1 MCDNVAHIN
10 RTLLYIPLSLS
21 LFFLSYFVLFFP
33 WRCLVDEQLQENY
46 SDQAFASAF
55 ILLSS
60 LSFIKH
66 YHPDNINLLNP
77 LLVYNCDFLWT
88 NCILTNFSLA
98 SSLNFTTS
106 VIVGDMGTTSI
117 LKWSRVSHVLKWS
130 CVSHVTLQCRLNL
143 QAIQAIA

>member
-1 MCDNVAHIN
+1 MTHIN
-10 RTLLYIPLSLS
+10 RTLLYIPFSLSLS
-21 LFFLSYFVLFFP
+21 FFFP
-33 WRCLVDEQLQENY
+33 ILSFSFLGDAWLMNSCKRTIVTRHLLLHSFCCL
-46 SDQAFASAF
+46 
-55 ILLSS
+55 

-88 NCILTNFSLA
+88 NCILPNLSLA

-143 QAIQAIA
+143 